1 MGRGEP
7 GREGV
12 AVLTIGWRCLG
23 KLVASALPLLLAAA
37 GAAAAPSSPDA
48 AVAERNQAA
57 PVPAQAPSAA
67 PAPPPRSETS
77 GVRQGLV
84 ETVEAD
90 DYTRYEL
97 LAPDSAQ
104 FRILYEVTAT
114 SPGATAYFNPI
125 RKGSEASRETVRDRA
140 SGRSLDLAVV
150 SGEEA
155 RRGGL
160 PDAQLDMSYLR
171 IRLPRPVPAGGGVR
185 LLIDKTYK
193 DPKSYYRRDGDR
205 IVFAR
210 SLGIRRNAIVLPAGY
225 ELVSCNVPAQV
236 LTEPDGR
243 IEVSFM
249 HTGPDAASLQIEAR
263 RIAGAEPAVPAVPP
277 GAAPAPVPAPVAA
290 APPAAVPA
298 PGAQAGA
305 VVAAPSSPAAAG
317 MEQLRERLS
326 ERAHQDRTI
335 VYYLRQPESHSFDL
349 YHDYTET
356 RAGADKYLNV
366 VRKGSA
372 SSAPSARNLDTGE
385 ALRVETL
392 RGEALRHAGLAAAE
406 LREVAGG
413 GAATAADIPPDTEV
427 VIAHF
432 EPVHPGESV
441 RLRIA
446 ETYTD
451 PRSYRLDGDLLVFDR
466 TFGRPRN
473 AVVLPAGWSL
483 AASAIPAAVTE
494 TADGRIRLDFVNPRP
509 DEIAVLIEA
518 RRRPAR

>member
-1 MGRGEP
+1 MAIGGR
-7 GREGV
+7 R
-12 AVLTIGWRCLG
+12 LG
-23 KLVASALPLLLAAA
+23 KLVASSLLGLLAASSSS
-37 GAAAAPSSPDA
+37 AAAAFAAAPA
-48 AVAERNQAA
+48 AVA
-57 PVPAQAPSAA
+57 V
-67 PAPPPRSETS
+67 
-77 GVRQGLV
+77 GQGLPGLP

-114 SPGATAYFNPI
+114 RPGATAYFNPI

-140 SGRSLDLAVV
+140 SGKSLELAVV

-155 RRGGL
+155 RRGGM

-193 DPKSYYRRDGDR
+193 DPKSYYRQGADR
-205 IVFAR
+205 LVFAR
-210 SLGIRRNAIVLPAGY
+210 ALGIRRNAIVLPAGW
-225 ELVSCNVPAQV
+225 EPVACNVPAQV

-249 HTGPDAASLQIEAR
+249 HTGPEAASLRIEAR
-263 RIAGAEPAVPAVPP
+263 RLAGAEAAAPSVPAGAVPPAPASASASAAATPSLPPPAAVPP
-277 GAAPAPVPAPVAA
+277 GAPSAA
-290 APPAAVPA
+290 AGATASASSPSPPPAAPA
-298 PGAQAGA
+298 
-305 VVAAPSSPAAAG
+305 
-317 MEQLRERLS
+317 RLS

-335 VYYLRQPESHSFDL
+335 VYLLRQPESHSFDL

-356 RAGADKYLNV
+356 RPGADKYLNV

-372 SSAPSARNLDTGE
+372 ASAPSARNLDTGE

-392 RGEALRHAGLAAAE
+392 RGEALRHAGLDAEE

-413 GAATAADIPPDTEV
+413 GGAAAVASAADIPPDTEV

-432 EPVHPGESV
+432 APVRPGESV

-451 PRSYRLDGDLLVFDR
+451 PRSYRLDGDRLVFDR

-483 AASAIPAAVTE
+483 AANAIPATVTE
-494 TADGRIRLDFVNPRP
+494 TADGRIRLDYVNPRP